1 MYDLYLF
8 LGFGVFRN
16 GTAVAVVNSNQID
29 QTSGM
34 CASRSHPGY
43 LYTHNDHGDGSH
55 IYVLDSKTGHRISTI
70 TIRGAHNADWE
81 DIACGPCPGGENCIY
96 IGNLHQFSIAK
107 KQTIWNESNCET
119 LLVDPKGEVYLI
131 SRASGMEVNPK
142 IAHEPLTGW
151 NSHANVVLKDLV
163 NLNIRHALVVLA
175 LSASNPI
182 TVPYIQETKGEAVSW
197 DNHGNGYFTLGEG
210 HDQTLYY
217 YGRNTDI
224 VG

>member
-43 LYTHNDHGDGSH
+43 FYTHNDHGDGSH

-96 IGNLHQFSIAK
+96 IGDIGNDGTKHTKLNVLYRIQEPVSIDHNGHADIDAQLHFS
-107 KQTIWNESNCET
+107 WNESDCET

-131 SRASGMEVNPK
+131 SRASGMEVQPK
-142 IAHEPLTGW
+142 IW
-151 NSHANVVLKDLV
+151 
-163 NLNIRHALVVLA
+163 
-175 LSASNPI
+175 
-182 TVPYIQETKGEAVSW
+182 
-197 DNHGNGYFTLGEG
+197 
-210 HDQTLYY
+210 
-217 YGRNTDI
+217 
-224 VG
+224 